1 MLLNFD
7 VANLLP
13 GVSPIATDD
22 AAIFVNEL
30 IRSDALLNF
39 LRENKQTYD
48 WVIFLPYLYGPIIH
62 GISIVGGRAILQPC
76 LHDEPYAYLPQIA
89 QAFYDAQRLFFNSDG
104 ERELA
109 LKLFGPGIAPKSVV
123 VGEGIELDSAKGN
136 DPSRDSAAHG
146 SVGRYVFYLGRKDQG
161 KNVPLLIRAFQRFRL
176 VRPNSDLQLV
186 LAGNGSI
193 ELMGCDCTTDQ
204 GLVTEA
210 QKSELLRN
218 CVALMQPSANESFS
232 RVIME
237 AWLYGKPVAVH
248 SQCLAT
254 SVAVRES
261 NGGWTANDEDDW
273 ARLFVKI
280 DRAGP
285 AELHELGENG
295 RRYAT
300 RVADWRRVIQR
311 YEKVFSESAKP
322 ARATRVSKESIH
334 QVLPNLAFGDAI
346 SNQALFI
353 RDFLRREGIESNV
366 YVRYVDPRIAHECEV
381 FSSGCILP
389 RDSVIYHHSVGTELT
404 PHLIA
409 HQGPKFLIYHNITP
423 AEFFEPYRP
432 EFAHVLRQ
440 GRRELHKLA
449 GHFPNSAGDSTYNAD
464 ELRECGF
471 CDPTVL
477 PICVDPA
484 KWNCPPDPIVMER
497 LQDGRTNILFV
508 GRIAPNKKQEE
519 LVRAFSYYLALD
531 PTARLILLGTSDPD
545 DPYVAHV
552 HDTIHLLG
560 LADFVLRPGSA
571 TEAQL
576 AAYYRTSHLY
586 WSMSEH
592 EGFGVPLVEAMWFD
606 VPVLAFRS
614 SAIPETLGEAGLM
627 LNDKSNLAQAAALAR
642 IIVSDSAIRAH
653 IIRRQRERRV
663 RFLPYEIAPLLAQL
677 ATGLKTP
684 KPLERRRPAMS
695 FS

>member
-1 MLLNFD
+1 MCFTL
-7 VANLLP
+7 
-13 GVSPIATDD
+13 GVKM
-22 AAIFVNEL
+22 
-30 IRSDALLNF
+30 
-39 LRENKQTYD
+39 RERTSLSLFGRFNASA
-48 WVIFLPYLYGPIIH
+48 WFGPILTCN
-62 GISIVGGRAILQPC
+62 SS
-76 LHDEPYAYLPQIA
+76 LPA
-89 QAFYDAQRLFFNSDG
+89 
-104 ERELA
+104 
-109 LKLFGPGIAPKSVV
+109 
-123 VGEGIELDSAKGN
+123 
-136 DPSRDSAAHG
+136 
-146 SVGRYVFYLGRKDQG
+146 
-161 KNVPLLIRAFQRFRL
+161 
-176 VRPNSDLQLV
+176 
-186 LAGNGSI
+186 NGSI
-193 ELMGCDCTTDQ
+193 DLTACEFATDQ

-232 RVIME
+232 RAIME
-237 AWLYGKPVAVH
+237 AWLCGKPVAVH

-261 NGGWTANDEDDW
+261 SGGWTANDEDDW

-285 AELHELGENG
+285 AELDELGENG

-300 RVADWRRVIQR
+300 RVADWRRVIER
-311 YEKVFSESAKP
+311 YEKAFSGLAKP
-322 ARATRVSKESIH
+322 LCVTQLSGEAIH
-334 QVLPNLAFGDAI
+334 QVLPNLVFGDAI

-353 RDFLRREGIESNV
+353 RDFLRREGIESKI
-366 YVRYVDPRIAHECEV
+366 YVRYVDPRVAHECEV

-440 GRRELHKLA
+440 GRRELQKLA
-449 GHFPNSAGDSTYNAD
+449 RHFPDSAGDSTYNAD

-519 LVRAFSYYLALD
+519 LVRAFRYYLALD

-552 HDTIHLLG
+552 HDTIHLFG
-560 LADFVLRPGSA
+560 LAEFVLQPGAA

-592 EGFGVPLVEAMWFD
+592 EGFGVPLIEAMWFD
-606 VPVLAFRS
+606 VPVLAFKS
-614 SAIPETLGEAGLM
+614 SAVPETLGEAGLM
-627 LNDKSNLAQAAALAR
+627 LNDKSNLAEAAALAR

-663 RFLPYEIAPLLAQL
+663 HFLPYEIAPLLAQL
-677 ATGLKTP
+677 ATSLKTP
-684 KPLERRRPAMS
+684 KPLERRRRAMS